1 MNIELFT
8 SPLVLTFIFY
18 ILVVFVI
25 GFFANRVTSNLS
37 DYILGGRHLPGPVV
51 ALGAGASDMS
61 SWLLLAVPG
70 GVLINGINQIW
81 LPIGLSIGAYFNWQ
95 FVAKRLRVYTEIAND
110 SLTIPAYFDNRFQDH
125 THILRV
131 VTAAVVLLFFTFYAA
146 AGFVAA
152 GYLVQALFGLTYIH
166 ALLIGSL
173 VIITYVCIGGFV
185 AVSWIDFFQGSLMLI
200 ALIIVPLVTLNHLG
214 GVQATF
220 NELAVKGHDYFDAF
234 HGITLIGIISLLAWG
249 LGYFGQPQII
259 VRFMAARSKND
270 IPVAQL
276 ICMCW
281 MILAL
286 YFAVFTGLTGQA
298 FFANNPLQHPEMVL
312 IELAKQLLNPWI
324 AGLIVAGVLS
334 SAMSATSA
342 QLLSSA
348 SAASEDFYHLLF
360 KRAPAKSLVWVAR
373 MAVLVIGV
381 IAIWIASRPGGNIF
395 ALVGYA
401 WAGLGGSFG
410 PIVLI
415 SLYWKRMTTRGA
427 VTGMIVGALTVVVW
441 ESLKSYG
448 GIFTLYSLLP
458 AFVFNCLA
466 IYIVSRWLSPIT
478 NTAVITQFEKMTR
491 LLKIW

>member
-1 MNIELFT
+1 MSLAILT
-8 SPLVLTFIFY
+8 SPIVLTFIFY
-18 ILVVFVI
+18 ITIVFII
-25 GFFANRVTSNLS
+25 GIFANRVTANLS

-61 SWLLLAVPG
+61 SWLLLALPG
-70 GVLINGINQIW
+70 AVLINGINQIW
-81 LPIGLSIGAYFNWQ
+81 LPIGLSIGAYLNWQ
-95 FVAKRLRVYTEIAND
+95 FVARRLRVYTEIAND
-110 SLTIPAYFDNRFQDH
+110 SLTIPAYFDNRFQDK
-125 THILRV
+125 TRILRTT
-131 VTAAVVLLFFTFYAA
+131 TAAVILLFFTFYAA

-152 GYLVQALFGLTYIH
+152 GYLVQALFGLPYIH

-173 VIITYVCIGGFV
+173 IIVIYVCVGGFV
-185 AVSWIDFFQGSLMLI
+185 AVSWIDFFQGTLMLV
-200 ALIIVPLVTLNHLG
+200 ALIIVPLVTISHLG
-214 GVQATF
+214 GMTATL
-220 NELAVKGHDYFDAF
+220 NDLAAKGHNYFDAF
-234 HGITLIGIISLLAWG
+234 HGISLIGIVSLLAWG

-259 VRFMAARSKND
+259 VRFMAARHKND

-276 ICMCW
+276 ICMTW

-286 YFAVFTGLTGQA
+286 YFAVFTGLSGQA
-298 FFANNPLQHPEMVL
+298 FFVNNPLQHPEMAL
-312 IELAKQLLNPWI
+312 IELAKQLLNPWL

-348 SAASEDFYHLLF
+348 SAVAEDFYHLIF
-360 KRAPAKSLVWVAR
+360 KQASVKSLVWVAR
-373 MAVLVIGV
+373 LAVLIIGV

-401 WAGLGGSFG
+401 WAGLGASFG

-427 VTGMIVGALTVVVW
+427 VAGMIVGAITVVIW
-441 ESLKSYG
+441 EILKVHG

-458 AFVFNCLA
+458 AFVLNSIA
-466 IYIVSRWLSPIT
+466 IYIVSRWCSKPIS
-478 NTAVITQFEKMTR
+478 NAVSNEFEQARR
-491 LLKIW
+491 LL